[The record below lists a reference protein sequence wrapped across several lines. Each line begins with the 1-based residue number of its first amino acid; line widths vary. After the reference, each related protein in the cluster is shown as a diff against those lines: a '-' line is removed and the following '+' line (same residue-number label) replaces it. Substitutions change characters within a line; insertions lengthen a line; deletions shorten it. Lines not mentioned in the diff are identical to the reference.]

1 VISDAQK
8 LTLRQDAER
17 LLRIDFGRRAR
28 TAVVDDKPAERGAG
42 DLAAWSVVNPPRE
55 MD

>member
-1 VISDAQK
+1 VTCDARK

-28 TAVVDDKPAERGAG
+28 AAVVDDKPTERGAG
-42 DLAAWSVVNPPRE
+42 DLASWSAVNPPRE